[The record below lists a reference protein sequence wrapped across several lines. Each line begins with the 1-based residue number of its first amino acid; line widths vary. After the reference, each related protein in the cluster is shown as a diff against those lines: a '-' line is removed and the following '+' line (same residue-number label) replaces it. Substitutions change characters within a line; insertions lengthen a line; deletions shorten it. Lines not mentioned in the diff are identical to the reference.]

1 MLTITHIF
9 ATTSA
14 ITITA
19 ITITTTKHKVLSTAD
34 TVFMFPGPLCPQFH
48 TQFLLTMELYQPHL
62 LVPGHFI
69 DPIVCSETCG
79 LQPHVVLEL
88 LSSGACRFMTALHFP
103 ESSGSVIHLHI

>member
-79 LQPHVVLEL
+79 LQPHVRI
-88 LSSGACRFMTALHFP
+88 GAPLIRGLQIYDCSAFP
-103 ESSGSVIHLHI
+103 